1 MSTASAAMSPLPHR
15 GLITVS
21 IMLASVMQALD
32 TTIAI
37 VALPRIQGSLS
48 STQDQIS
55 WVLTS
60 YIVAAAIMTPLSG
73 WLASHYG
80 RRRVFL
86 LSIFG
91 FTLAS
96 VLCGVAQSLAEIVIA
111 RLLQGLC
118 GAALVPMSQA
128 VLLDINPPERHARAM
143 GVWIMGVT
151 LGPVIGPALGG
162 WLTENYTWRWV
173 FFINLPLGVLSFL
186 GVLTFMRETQPR
198 SSPFDFFGFMTLSL
212 AIGALQLLL
221 DRGQANDWFS
231 DPETWLE
238 ATIAGVGFYL
248 FVIHVVTARGP
259 VFVSPSLFKD
269 RNFFTGSIFMFT
281 MGAVLYA
288 TLALLPPLM
297 QGLLNYPVVLTG
309 LVTAPRGLGS
319 IGAMFL
325 LGPLMRKV
333 DVRYIIGAGFVMTAI
348 SLWQMTGFYLQTN
361 TWALVSSGVLQG
373 FGTGVIY
380 MPLAATAFGTLAP
393 HLRNEGTAL
402 FNLLRNLGSSI
413 GISAVTTLLVRNTQI
428 MHARL
433 AEHITPFA
441 DPLGTQA
448 LQAMSP
454 GGSLA
459 ALNAEVTRQAAMIA
473 YDNDFKLVMILTL
486 CTAPLVVLLRPVR
499 H

>member
-1 MSTASAAMSPLPHR
+1 MSPVPHR
-15 GLITVS
+15 GVITAS
-21 IMLASVMQALD
+21 IMLASVMSALD

-37 VALPRIQGSLS
+37 VALPHIQGTLS

-73 WLASHYG
+73 WLASRYG

-86 LSIFG
+86 ASILG

-96 VLCGVAQSLAEIVIA
+96 VLCGVAQSLAEIVVA

-118 GAALVPMSQA
+118 GAALVPLSQA
-128 VLLDINPPERHARAM
+128 TLLDINPPERHARAM

-162 WLTENYTWRWV
+162 WLTENYSWRWV
-173 FFINLPLGVLSFL
+173 FFINLPFGVLSFL

-198 SSPFDFFGFMTLSL
+198 HLPFDFFGFATLSL

-221 DRGQANDWFS
+221 DRGQVNDWFS
-231 DPETWLE
+231 DPETWIE
-238 ATIAGVGFYL
+238 ATIAGLGLYL
-248 FVIHVVTARGP
+248 FVVHIATARGP

-269 RNFFTGSIFMFT
+269 RNYFTGSIFIFT

-288 TLALLPPLM
+288 TLALLPPLL
-297 QGLLNYPVVLTG
+297 QGLFNYPVVLTG

-319 IGAMFL
+319 IAALFL
-325 LGPLMRKV
+325 VGPLMRRI
-333 DVRYIIGAGFVMTAI
+333 DVRYVIGTGFVMTAI
-348 SLWQMTGFYLQTN
+348 SLWHMSHFFLQTS
-361 TWALVSSGVLQG
+361 TWAVVSSGVLQG
-373 FGTGVIY
+373 FGTGFIY

-413 GISAVTTLLVRNTQI
+413 GISAVTTMLVRNTQI

-433 AEHITPFA
+433 AEHVTPFA
-441 DPLGTQA
+441 DPLSTHATQV
-448 LQAMSP
+448 MVP

-486 CTAPLVVLLRPVR
+486 CTAPLVVLLRPVQR
-499 H
+499 